1 MKKKVIIVAG
11 GQGKRM
17 NTEIP
22 KQFLNVARKP
32 ILMHTIEKFY
42 SYADKIKI
50 ILVIPEPYFK
60 FWRSLC
66 NKFDFK
72 IEHKLVAGGETRF
85 NSVKNG
91 LQEIY
96 EPCVVAIHDGVRPLV
111 SHETL
116 SRVFSLAE
124 ENGNAIPVGK
134 IYESMRQLETDNSF
148 PVNRE
153 QFRMIQTPQC
163 FHSDLIKKAYKQK
176 YRKVF
181 TDDATVVEAMG
192 VKINLVEGNIE
203 NIKITRPVDLKFA
216 EALLK

>member
-1 MKKKVIIVAG
+1 VKKQVIIVAG

-17 NTEIP
+17 NSEIP
-22 KQFLNVARKP
+22 KQFIEVAGKP
-32 ILMHTIEKFY
+32 VLMHTIEKFY
-42 SYADKIKI
+42 GFSDKIKI

-66 NKFDFK
+66 NKYDFK

-85 NSVKNG
+85 DSVKNG

-116 SRVFSLAE
+116 SGVFSHAE
-124 ENGNAIPVGK
+124 KNGNAIPVGK
-134 IYESMRQLETDNSF
+134 INESMRKLETDNSF

-163 FHSDLIKKAYKQK
+163 FHSDLIKKAYEQK

-216 EALLK
+216 ETLLK